1 MTNNTIDNLIASRVA
16 LYESSKEL
24 RYFNQDVVLCAD
36 PEDLLEI
43 HLYQGIEKIAE
54 IYEKEVV
61 VDTGNTFHLPNY
73 KHDVKIKV
81 GDYTITFFQLKE
93 VERDKTP
100 FEKLLLENEEL
111 KNELEMLKS
120 GSQCMRGE

>member
-1 MTNNTIDNLIASRVA
+1 MKKKLDKLIASRVA

-24 RYFNQDVVLCAD
+24 RYFNQDVVLCSD

-43 HLYQGIEKIAE
+43 HVYQGIEKIAE
-54 IYEKEVV
+54 MYDKEVV
-61 VDTGNTFHLPNY
+61 IETGNTFHLPSHRH
-73 KHDVKIKV
+73 KVEIKV

-93 VERDKTP
+93 VERNKMP

-120 GSQCMRGE
+120 GSQCMRNV